1 VRRAV
6 RRTSKPP
13 AKPAAR
19 RVTRRPRKSSMTMAA
34 LMREAVKARG
44 RAYAPYSRF
53 PVGAALLLADGSV
66 VHGSNVE
73 NASYGLAA
81 CAERTAMWKAVTE
94 GRKGFVAIAI
104 TAREGEG
111 APPCGSCRQVLHEFA
126 PHLRVVWRNAAGR
139 LQERPLHELLPN
151 AFRFARKTTRRKT
164 GGA

>member
-1 VRRAV
+1 M
-6 RRTSKPP
+6 
-13 AKPAAR
+13 
-19 RVTRRPRKSSMTMAA
+19 RRPRRGAKSTMSMAE

-44 RAYAPYSRF
+44 RAYAPYSKF

-66 VHGSNVE
+66 VHGCNVE

-81 CAERTAMWKAVTE
+81 CAERTAMWKAISE
-94 GRKGFVAIAI
+94 GKRGFVAIAI

-126 PHLRVVWRNAAGR
+126 PHLRVVWRSAAGR

-151 AFRFARKTTRRKT
+151 AFRFANATPKRATAKPRKTRKAAKPKRKA
-164 GGA
+164 GRS